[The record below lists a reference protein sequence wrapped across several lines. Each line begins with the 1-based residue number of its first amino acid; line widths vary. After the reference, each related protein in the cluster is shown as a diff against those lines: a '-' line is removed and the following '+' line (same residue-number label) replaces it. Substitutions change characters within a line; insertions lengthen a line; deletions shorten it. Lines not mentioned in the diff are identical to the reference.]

1 MVTTVRNRYVLLSDA
16 LAFVGAPFLSYVLRF
31 EGILWSP
38 ADTAT
43 LLVYTAVAVP
53 FKLLLLFAT
62 GLYNRLWAQAGA
74 RDLVWILRVA
84 TVCGFFCFALGAA
97 ILPSAGLTPSR
108 VPLSVLA
115 LDALVTLAAICIP
128 RTAAKLI
135 AARVPSRV
143 ARAED
148 HPTLIVGAG
157 AAGRLVADELL
168 SNPQLGLRLIGFADD
183 DPAKQDQ
190 LLRDLPVLGALAD
203 IPDILDSHHVREMII
218 AMPRARGSV
227 VRNLVRVAHE
237 AGVHTRTVPGLFEI
251 ISQRVNVS
259 ALREV
264 EIQDLLRR
272 EPVLTDLAGVG
283 RQIAGRTVL
292 VTGAGGSIGSELCRQ
307 LARLGPSRL
316 LLLGHGE
323 NSIFEILNEMAARH
337 PELPTTPLIV
347 DVRDTAG
354 MGHVFQR
361 HRPDVVFHAAA
372 HKHVPLMEGN
382 IAEAILNNVLGT
394 ATVVEAALRSD
405 TERLVLVSSDKAVR
419 PSSVMGATK
428 RAAELVVQTAGMM
441 HDREYVAVRF
451 GNVLGSRGSVVPT
464 FLRQIRAGGPVI
476 VTHPEMRRYFMTI
489 PEAVQLLLQ
498 AGALGH
504 RGEVFMLDMGEPVRI
519 VDLAE
524 DLIRLSGLQPHEDI
538 EIRFSGVRPGERL
551 AEELVLLGESVVG
564 TEHPKVLRAT
574 NGHLADWTGEA
585 ISQLILAAQQ
595 QKPDAWLRGLLT
607 ELVPEATFATTPP
620 PLYAPG
626 ASTPTPAPTR
636 PRHAAGGVGARG

>member
-1 MVTTVRNRYVLLSDA
+1 MAVTIRNRYVLLSDA
-16 LAFVGAPFLSYVLRF
+16 VAFVGAPTISYALRF
-31 EGILWSP
+31 EGLLWSP

-53 FKLLLLFAT
+53 LKLLLLFGA
-62 GLYNRLWAQAGA
+62 GLYNRLWAQASA

-84 TVCGFFCFALGAA
+84 TVSGLTCLLLGAV
-97 ILPSAGLTPSR
+97 ILPVTGLTPSR

-115 LDALVTLAAICIP
+115 LDALATLAAICTP

-135 AARVPSRV
+135 AARSPW
-143 ARAED
+143 ARNAGER
-148 HPTLIVGAG
+148 PTLIVGAG
-157 AAGRLVADELL
+157 AAGRLIAEELL

-190 LLRDLPVLGALAD
+190 LLLDLPILGPLAD
-203 IPDILDSHHVREMII
+203 LPRLIESHQVREMII

-251 ISQRVNVS
+251 ISERVNVS
-259 ALREV
+259 ALRNV

-307 LARLGPSRL
+307 LARLGPARL

-323 NSIFEILNEMAARH
+323 NSIFEIQNEMTSSH
-337 PELPTTPLIV
+337 PELPTSALIA
-347 DVRDTAG
+347 DVRDAAG
-354 MGHVFQR
+354 IGRLFQR
-361 HRPDVVFHAAA
+361 HRPEVVFHAAA

-394 ATVVEAALRSD
+394 ATVVEAALHAD
-405 TERLVLVSSDKAVR
+405 TERLVLVSTDKAVR

-428 RAAELVVQTAGMM
+428 RAAELVVQSAGMT

-464 FLRQIRAGGPVI
+464 FLRQIHAGGPVI
-476 VTHPEMRRYFMTI
+476 VTHPEMSRYFMTI

-504 RGEVFMLDMGEPVRI
+504 HGEVFMLDMGEPVRI
-519 VDLAE
+519 VELAE

-538 EIRFSGVRPGERL
+538 EIRFGGVRPGERL
-551 AEELVLLGESVVG
+551 AEELVLLTESVVPTG
-564 TEHPKVLRAT
+564 HPKVLRAT
-574 NGHLADWTGEA
+574 NGHLADSTGEA

-595 QKPDAWLRGLLT
+595 QKPDGWLRQLLT
-607 ELVPEATFATTPP
+607 DLVPEAAFATTPP
-620 PLYAPG
+620 PLHPAGAPSG
-626 ASTPTPAPTR
+626 AR
-636 PRHAAGGVGARG
+636 PRHTTGGVSAGA

>member
-1 MVTTVRNRYVLLSDA
+1 MVVTVRNRYVLLSDA
-16 LAFVGAPFLSYVLRF
+16 VAFVGAPTIAYALRF
-31 EGILWSP
+31 EGLLWSP

-53 FKLLLLFAT
+53 LKLLLLFGT

-84 TVCGFFCFALGAA
+84 AVSGIACLLLGAI
-97 ILPSAGLTPSR
+97 ILPATGLTPSR
-108 VPLSVLA
+108 VPISVLA
-115 LDALVTLAAICIP
+115 LDALATLAAICAP
-128 RTAAKLI
+128 RTAARLI
-135 AARVPSRV
+135 AARAP
-143 ARAED
+143 ARRNAGER
-148 HPTLIVGAG
+148 PTLIIGAG
-157 AAGRLVADELL
+157 AAGRLIADELL
-168 SNPQLGLRLIGFADD
+168 SNPQLGLRVVGFADD
-183 DPAKQDQ
+183 DPAKRDQ
-190 LLRDLPVLGALAD
+190 LLLDLPVLGALSD
-203 IPDILDSHHVREMII
+203 VPRLLESHQVREMII

-251 ISQRVNVS
+251 ISERVSVS
-259 ALREV
+259 ALRDV

-323 NSIFEILNEMAARH
+323 NSIFEIQNEMAASH
-337 PELPTTPLIV
+337 PELPTSALIA
-347 DVRDTAG
+347 DVRDAAG
-354 MGHVFQR
+354 VGRLFQR
-361 HRPDVVFHAAA
+361 HRPEVVFHAAA

-394 ATVVEAALRSD
+394 ATVVASALD
-405 TERLVLVSSDKAVR
+405 AGTERLVLVSTDKAVR

-428 RAAELVVQTAGMM
+428 RAAELVVQSAGMT

-476 VTHPEMRRYFMTI
+476 VTHPEMSRYFMTI

-504 RGEVFMLDMGEPVRI
+504 HGEVFMLDMGEPVRI

-551 AEELVLLGESVVG
+551 AEELVLLTESVVP

-585 ISQLILAAQQ
+585 IDQLILAARE
-595 QKPDAWLRGLLT
+595 QKPDGWLRQLLT
-607 ELVPEATFATTPP
+607 ELVPEAVFATTPP
-620 PLYAPG
+620 PLHAASAPG
-626 ASTPTPAPTR
+626 GAR
-636 PRHAAGGVGARG
+636 PRHTTGGVGARA

>member
-1 MVTTVRNRYVLLSDA
+1 MVATFRNRYVLLSDA
-16 LAFVGAPFLSYVLRF
+16 IAFVGAPTIAYVLRF
-31 EGILWSP
+31 EGLLWSP

-53 FKLLLLFAT
+53 LKLLLLFGT

-84 TVCGFFCFALGAA
+84 TVSAIACLILGGV
-97 ILPSAGLTPSR
+97 ILPATGLTPSR
-108 VPLSVLA
+108 VPFSVLA
-115 LDALVTLAAICIP
+115 LDALATLAAICLP

-135 AARVPSRV
+135 AARAP
-143 ARAED
+143 ARMQGLTD
-148 HPTLIVGAG
+148 RPTLIIGAG
-157 AAGRLVADELL
+157 AAGRLIADELL
-168 SNPQLGLRLIGFADD
+168 SNPQLGLRLVGFADD
-183 DPAKQDQ
+183 DPAKRDQ
-190 LLRDLPVLGALAD
+190 LLRDLPVLGSLAD
-203 IPDILDSHHVREMII
+203 LPRIIESHRVREMII

-251 ISQRVNVS
+251 ISERVSVS
-259 ALREV
+259 ALRNV

-283 RQIAGRTVL
+283 RQIAERTVL

-307 LARLGPSRL
+307 LARLGPARL

-323 NSIFEILNEMAARH
+323 NSIFEIQNEMAASH
-337 PELPTTPLIV
+337 PEIPTTALIA
-347 DVRDTAG
+347 DVRDPAAIG
-354 MGHVFQR
+354 RLFQR
-361 HRPDVVFHAAA
+361 HQPQVVFHAAA

-394 ATVVEAALRSD
+394 ATVVEAALHAS
-405 TERLVLVSSDKAVR
+405 TERLVLVSTDKAVR

-428 RAAELVVQTAGMM
+428 RAAELVVQSAGLA
-441 HDREYVAVRF
+441 HDRQYVAVRF

-504 RGEVFMLDMGEPVRI
+504 HGEVFMLDMGEPVRI

-524 DLIRLSGLQPHEDI
+524 DLIRLSGLQPNEDI

-551 AEELVLLGESVVG
+551 AEELVLLSESVVP
-564 TEHPKVLRAT
+564 TEHPKILRAT
-574 NGHLADWTGEA
+574 NGHLADWTDEA

-595 QKPDAWLRGLLT
+595 QKPDGWLRGLLT

-620 PLYAPG
+620 PLSGPVPPSA
-626 ASTPTPAPTR
+626 AR
-636 PRHAAGGVGARG
+636 PRHTAGGISARA

>member
-1 MVTTVRNRYVLLSDA
+1 MVATFRNRYVLLSDA
-16 LAFVGAPFLSYVLRF
+16 IAFVGAPALAYLLRF
-31 EGILWSP
+31 EGLFWSP

-62 GLYNRLWAQAGA
+62 GLYNRLWAQASA

-84 TVCGFFCFALGAA
+84 VVCGLFCFALGAV
-97 ILPSAGLTPSR
+97 ILPAAGLTPSR

-115 LDALVTLAAICIP
+115 LDALATLAAICLP

-135 AARVPSRV
+135 AARAPSRLQNP
-143 ARAED
+143 D
-148 HPTLIVGAG
+148 DLPTLIVGAG
-157 AAGRLVADELL
+157 AAGRLIADELL
-168 SNPQLGLRLIGFADD
+168 TNPQLGLRLIGFADD
-183 DPAKQDQ
+183 DPAKRHQ
-190 LLRDLPVLGALAD
+190 LLQDLPVLGALAD
-203 IPDILDSHHVREMII
+203 IPAIIASHRVREMVI

-237 AGVHTRTVPGLFEI
+237 AGVHARTVPGLFEI
-251 ISQRVNVS
+251 ISERVNVS
-259 ALREV
+259 ALRDV

-272 EPVLTDLAGVG
+272 EPILTDLAGVG

-307 LARLGPSRL
+307 LARLAPARL

-323 NSIFEILNEMAARH
+323 NSIFEIQNEMTASY
-337 PELPTTPLIV
+337 PEIPTTALIA
-347 DVRDTAG
+347 DVRDPAG
-354 MGHVFQR
+354 IGRLFQR
-361 HRPDVVFHAAA
+361 HQPEVVFHAAA

-382 IAEAILNNVLGT
+382 IAEAVLNNVLGT
-394 ATVVEAALRSD
+394 ATVVEAALHAG
-405 TERLVLVSSDKAVR
+405 TARLVLVSTDKAVR

-428 RAAELVVQTAGMM
+428 RAAELVVQSAGLT
-441 HDREYVAVRF
+441 HDRQYVAVRF

-476 VTHPEMRRYFMTI
+476 VTHPDMQRYFMTI

-504 RGEVFMLDMGEPVRI
+504 HGEVFMLDMGEPVRI

-524 DLIRLSGLQPHEDI
+524 DLIRLSGLQPNEDI
-538 EIRFSGVRPGERL
+538 EIRFSGIRPGERL
-551 AEELVLLGESVVG
+551 AEELVLLSESVVP

-574 NGHLADWTGEA
+574 NGRLAEWTGEA

-607 ELVPEATFATTPP
+607 DLVPEATFATTPP
-620 PLYAPG
+620 PLGAPI
-626 ASTPTPAPTR
+626 APSAAR
-636 PRHAAGGVGARG
+636 PRHIAGGVSASA